1 MRQLFSGLV
10 ALVALAAALLTG
22 CSKEINSNVEETTSE
37 TKTIA
42 DILRDETRT
51 YQSNSNEAAR
61 GGSRDIK
68 FTLLTYALTKTG
80 LINDLAK
87 SKGNYT
93 LFAPTDDA
101 FRAAGYYSIRD
112 LQAVPNSVLTPIL
125 LYHVV
130 AARVLAANVPAGPN
144 APVTTLN
151 GDDIFLTRKPGPM
164 VYVNGNQVIAADIR
178 AINGVMHAIDKIL
191 MPPSGNIVET
201 AIADTTFNYL
211 VAAVVRA
218 SQGSVNVAGLLSS
231 NGPLTVFAPTNQAFI
246 NAGFP
251 DIASIQAA
259 NPDDLL
265 PILGYHVIA
274 GRVFS
279 SDLSEGLM
287 PSMFVGGTTTIS
299 LVNGP
304 TIEGNN
310 NPAPS
315 NIVAV
320 NIVTTN
326 GVIHVIDRVLLP

>member
-1 MRQLFSGLV
+1 MRHLLSGFV
-10 ALVALAAALLTG
+10 ALVALSAALLTG
-22 CSKEINSNVEETTSE
+22 CSKDINTAEEIATE

-42 DILRDETRT
+42 DILRDETQT
-51 YQSNSNEAAR
+51 YQINSNYAAR
-61 GGSRDIK
+61 AGNREVK

-87 SKGNYT
+87 AKGNYT

-101 FRAAGYYSIRD
+101 FRAAGFNSIRD
-112 LQAVPNSVLTPIL
+112 LQNAPNSVLTPIL

-130 AARVLAANVPAGPN
+130 GARVLAAQVPEGPN
-144 APVTTLN
+144 AAVTTLN
-151 GDDIFLTRKPGPM
+151 GADVYLTRKPGPK
-164 VYVNGNQVIAADIR
+164 VYVNGNNVIVADIR
-178 AINGVMHAIDKIL
+178 AINGVMHAIDKVL

-201 AIADTTFNYL
+201 VIADTAFTYL
-211 VAAVVRA
+211 EAAVVRA
-218 SQGSVNVAGLLSS
+218 SEGTVNVAALLSG
-231 NGPLTVFAPTNQAFI
+231 NGPFTVFAPTNQAFI

-259 NPDDLL
+259 DPADLL

-279 SDLSEGLM
+279 SDLSEGLT
-287 PSMFVGGTTTIS
+287 PTMFSGGTTTIS
-299 LVNGP
+299 LNGP
-304 TIEGNN
+304 TIQGTN
-310 NPAPS
+310 NPDPS
-315 NIVAV
+315 NITEA